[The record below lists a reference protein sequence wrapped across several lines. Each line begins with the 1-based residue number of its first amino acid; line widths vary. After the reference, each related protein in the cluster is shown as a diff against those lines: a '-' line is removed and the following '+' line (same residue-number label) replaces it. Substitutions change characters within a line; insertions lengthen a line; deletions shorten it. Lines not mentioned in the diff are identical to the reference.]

1 MPTTTYGC
9 ELLGAAQGSRPSG
22 KVALAN
28 QEVEMLGNTLLGR
41 NSFILLVVAALSAGM
56 AMAQGGKG
64 ALRGRVADAS
74 GGTLVGAEVSLEPK
88 GASVVSDAQGQF
100 FVNDLEPGNYRV
112 SVSYIGFTP
121 FKGDVTVAGGQT
133 ANLDVKLN
141 VESVNLEVL
150 VTADRAAGEAEEI
163 NRERSADN
171 IVQVLTS
178 DVIRSLPNANMADAL
193 GRLPSVSIERDE
205 GEGKYVQVRGTEP
218 RLTNTTIDGVSVP
231 SPESGVRQIK
241 FDAIPADIVES
252 VEINKTLQAN
262 MDGDGIGGSVNL
274 VTKTAGERPTVSL
287 AGMGGYMPIEGG
299 RPQYETAGTLGQ
311 RFGKDKRWGVLFGGT
326 YDWSGRGI
334 DDIEP
339 VSDLATLSTGST
351 SLIKDSIDVREY
363 RYYRTRWGFAG
374 STDYK
379 LGEGSNIYARVLY
392 SDFQNYGDR
401 WVYSLTDNTP
411 FFNPLNP
418 GQFPSAPKIFGN
430 TVFGNSS
437 DATGCSVDQN
447 QTLDDGVTPNPN
459 FGNESC
465 GAGTPSFNNSNRRP
479 DIAIGSLLI
488 GGKHVQTSTWFAWD
502 ASVSRS
508 RDIDQAGGQANFNS
522 TLGSSNCQFDPAATT
537 NKFRPQWTPACFSET
552 ADPSTL
558 TLDHTSVGHGLSA
571 QLNLQFTG
579 AGAKRYHIGSR
590 LASIEVGGKFRNAHK
605 FDNTYGER
613 FDVNSG
619 VTIPLN
625 SFPNGFT
632 NSNYYGGSYQL
643 GYNPNYQVVRD
654 FVNSNLG
661 QFTRTT
667 SQGADPANY
676 SLKERVSAGY
686 LMNTIDFSSKV
697 RVVAGVRF
705 EGTQLDTVSFDNQ
718 TNTLSDKASGSYVKI
733 LPSVSLRYAL
743 RPNTNLRLVY
753 GRGLSRPDPQ
763 DIAQSVTFTTTGS
776 PGSQKNTATLGNPN
790 LKAETADNFDVLVEH
805 YLNPFGMISAGY
817 FYKRLTDPIVTKS
830 FLLQNFQPS
839 PIAPPGTY
847 TVTQPIN
854 AGDAW
859 ISGFEAA
866 YLQHLT
872 FLPGKLGGLGI
883 SANYGYTASQAN
895 GLDGRSDHPRLLRNA
910 PNTWNVSPTYD
921 RGRVSLR
928 VGLSYNQ
935 ANIAFYSFQDDT
947 VGGVKGPFG
956 DGYFYS
962 HLQVDAQGSV
972 RLTHGLTF
980 VAYGLNLTNE
990 LFGFYQGSPQFMI
1003 QREYYTP
1010 TIAAGFR
1017 WSPVREK

>member
-1 MPTTTYGC
+1 MCFSKWLIFKSFLALTVS
-9 ELLGAAQGSRPSG
+9 LLLSLCAA
-22 KVALAN
+22 
-28 QEVEMLGNTLLGR
+28 
-41 NSFILLVVAALSAGM
+41 
-56 AMAQGGKG
+56 AQGGKG
-64 ALRGRVADAS
+64 TIRGRVTDPS
-74 GGTLVGAEVSLEPK
+74 GSALVGAQVTLQQN
-88 GASVVSDAQGQF
+88 GANVVSDAQGQF
-100 FVNDLEPGNYRV
+100 FINDLDPGTYTV
-112 SVSYIGFTP
+112 QISYVGFTQV
-121 FKGDVTVAGGQT
+121 KKDVAVAAGQT
-133 ANLDVKLN
+133 ANLDTQMQ

-150 VTADRAAGEAEEI
+150 VTADRAAGEAEEV
-163 NRERSADN
+163 NRERNADN

-218 RLTNTTIDGVSVP
+218 RLTNTTIDGVNVP

-262 MDGDGIGGSVNL
+262 MDGDGIGGSINL
-274 VTKTAGERPTVSL
+274 VTKTATEKPTISL
-287 AGMGGYMPIEGG
+287 SGMGGYMPIEGG
-299 RPQYETAGTLGQ
+299 RPQVETTATAGQ
-311 RFGKDKRWGVLFGGT
+311 RFGREKKLGILVGGS
-326 YDWSGRGI
+326 YDWNGRGI

-339 VSDLATLSTGST
+339 VSDLATLANGST
-351 SLIKDSIDVREY
+351 ALWKDSIDIREY
-363 RYYRTRWGFAG
+363 RYYRTRWGITSSA
-374 STDYK
+374 DYK
-379 LGEGSNIYARVLY
+379 LGEGSNIYARLLY

-401 WVYSLTDNTP
+401 WVYSFTDNS
-411 FFNPLNP
+411 NANVLM
-418 GQFPSAPKIFGN
+418 PSG
-430 TVFGNSS
+430 G
-437 DATGCSVDQN
+437 
-447 QTLDDGVTPNPN
+447 
-459 FGNESC
+459 
-465 GAGTPSFNNSNRRP
+465 GTPSFNNSNRRP

-488 GGKHVQTSTWFAWD
+488 GGKHVQTTTWFAWD
-502 ASVSRS
+502 VSASRS
-508 RDIDQAGGQANFNS
+508 RDIDRAGGQATFNS
-522 TLGSSNCQFDPAATT
+522 TLASSNCQFDPAATT
-537 NKFRPQWTPACFSET
+537 NIFRPQWTPACYAEI

-571 QLNLQFTG
+571 QLNLQVTG
-579 AGAKRYHIGSR
+579 AFAKRYHLGSH

-605 FDNTYGER
+605 FDDTYGVR
-613 FDVNSG
+613 FDVNPG
-619 VTIPLN
+619 VTVPLN
-625 SFPNGFT
+625 QFPNAIT
-632 NSNYYGGSYQL
+632 NNNYYDGTYKLGFNPYYQS
-643 GYNPNYQVVRD
+643 VRD
-654 FVNSNLG
+654 FVNSNLS
-661 QFTRTT
+661 QFTVSST
-667 SQGADPANY
+667 QGVDPANY
-676 SLKERVSAGY
+676 SLIEKVSAGY

-705 EGTQLDTVSFDNQ
+705 EGTQLDTLSFDNQ
-718 TNTLSDKASGSYVKI
+718 LNTLSDKASGSYVKV

-743 RPNTNLRLVY
+743 TPNTNLRFVY

-776 PGSQKNTATLGNPN
+776 PGSLKNTATLGNPN
-790 LKAETADNFDVLVEH
+790 LKAETADNFDVLLEH

-817 FYKRLTDPIVTKS
+817 FYKRLTDPIVTKT
-830 FLLQNFQPS
+830 FVLQNFQPS
-839 PIAPPGTY
+839 PIAPRGAY
-847 TVTQPIN
+847 TVTQPVN

-895 GLDGRSDHPRLLRNA
+895 GLDGRADHPRLLRNA
-910 PNTWNVSPTYD
+910 PNTWNLSPTYD

-935 ANIAFYSFQDDT
+935 ANIASYNFQDGTDGST
-947 VGGVKGPFG
+947 PTPGGLKGPFG
-956 DGYFYS
+956 DVYFYS

-972 RLTHGLTF
+972 RLAHGLNF
-980 VAYGLNLTNE
+980 IMYGLNLTNE
-990 LFGFYQGSPQFMI
+990 VFGFYQGSPQFMI